1 MEMIPVSV
9 AEIRG
14 HLQSE
19 NYELSQKK
27 TCRIPGGTPFYEPCR
42 YVLPQ
47 RVGFLRCFG
56 LKTGIEFAHF
66 GLESGMVFEGITGV
80 YERICLINSKRIVQK
95 DRIKCKF
102 EMDFKKSFY

>member
-1 MEMIPVSV
+1 MEMIRISV

-27 TCRIPGGTPFYEPCR
+27 IYAVSRGCTPFYEPYR
-42 YVLPQ
+42 YVPPQ
-47 RVGFLRCFG
+47 RVGFLCRFG
-56 LKTGIEFAHF
+56 LKTGIDFADF

-80 YERICLINSKRIVQK
+80 YERICLIIGNG
-95 DRIKCKF
+95 F
-102 EMDFKKSFY
+102 